1 MIYLQ
6 TENRH
11 GRDWI
16 QTESLQITL
25 SKSDAK
31 AEPDKSVGIFLI
43 VGLKLIELILVSAFF
58 DAYMMI
64 FE

>member
-1 MIYLQ
+1 MIYRQ

-11 GRDWI
+11 GRGWI
-16 QTESLQITL
+16 QTESFKITL

-31 AEPDKSVGIFLI
+31 AEPDKTVGIFLI
-43 VGLKLIELILVSAFF
+43 VGLMLIELILVSTFF
-58 DAYMMI
+58 DTDMMI